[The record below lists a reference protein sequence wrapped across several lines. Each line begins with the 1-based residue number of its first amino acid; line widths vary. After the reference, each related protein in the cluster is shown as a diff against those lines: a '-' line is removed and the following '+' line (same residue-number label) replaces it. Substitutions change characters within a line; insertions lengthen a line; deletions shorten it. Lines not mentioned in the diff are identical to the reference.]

1 MSDEYHFDLSDVQP
15 KTAQAGGKK
24 KAASWIM
31 PVLILILLL
40 AILWQLRQA
49 EKPVSGQQLS
59 EEQVLELAQKLEN
72 LELAGA
78 AAATWQQYLEMSNP
92 DAEKAAKLWYR
103 IGTIQQQGRLYAE
116 AVASFA
122 RSQALCKVDL
132 LENEIARRTQECLE
146 NLGLFMA
153 ARRDLQQRTDLAP
166 DGTAKK
172 TDSEILAEIG
182 AWKITRSDWER
193 ALQEQVEAS
202 LGMLGGNLEPGEL
215 QKRKKA
221 MLERLHDPATFAEQF
236 QQFVLRELLYREARE
251 QKLAEKPEFIA
262 FMRISE
268 RQFLEQNLL
277 SALPVA
283 EVTQAELQSYYD
295 SHADEFKKEDKV
307 QPFSEVEAQIRAQLQ
322 SQKRQQAQE
331 KFFTGLIDKYDVVFH
346 TSKLPEA
353 PAPQQKPETP

>member
-1 MSDEYHFDLSDVQP
+1 MSEYNFDLSDVQSKP
-15 KTAQAGGKK
+15 ARTGGKRSI
-24 KAASWIM
+24 AWIM
-31 PVLILILLL
+31 PVLILILLV
-40 AILWQLRQA
+40 AILWQLRQPG
-49 EKPVSGQQLS
+49 KTVSRHQLT

-72 LELAGA
+72 LELAEP
-78 AAATWQQYLEMSNP
+78 AAATWQQYLEMTNP

-153 ARRDLQQRTDLAP
+153 ARRDLEQRTDLAP
-166 DGTAKK
+166 DGTAK
-172 TDSEILAEIG
+172 TPDSETLAEIG
-182 AWKITRSDWER
+182 TWKITRADWER

-202 LGMLGGNLEPGEL
+202 LGMLGGGLEPGEL

-221 MLERLHDPATFAEQF
+221 MLERLRDPAIFAEQF

-251 QKLAEKPEFIA
+251 RKLAEKPEFIA
-262 FMRISE
+262 FMRLSE

-277 SALPVA
+277 SSLPVA

-295 SHADEFKKEDKV
+295 SHTDEFKKEDKV
-307 QPFSEVEAQIRAQLQ
+307 QPFSEVEAQIRTQLQ

-331 KFFTGLIDKYDVVFH
+331 KFFAGLIDKYDVVFH
-346 TSKLPEA
+346 SSKLPA
-353 PAPQQKPETP
+353 PPARQQQPNTP

>member
-1 MSDEYHFDLSDVQP
+1 MSEYNFDLSDVQSKP
-15 KTAQAGGKK
+15 ARTGGKRSV
-24 KAASWIM
+24 AWIM
-31 PVLILILLL
+31 PVLILILLV
-40 AILWQLRQA
+40 AILWQLRQPG
-49 EKPVSGQQLS
+49 KTVSRHQLT

-72 LELAGA
+72 LELAEP
-78 AAATWQQYLEMSNP
+78 AAATWQQYLEMTNP

-153 ARRDLQQRTDLAP
+153 ARRDLEQRTDLAP
-166 DGTAKK
+166 DGTAK
-172 TDSEILAEIG
+172 TPDSETLAEIG
-182 AWKITRSDWER
+182 TWKITRADWER

-202 LGMLGGNLEPGEL
+202 LGMLGGALEPGEL

-221 MLERLHDPATFAEQF
+221 MLERLHDPTIFAEQF

-251 QKLAEKPEFIA
+251 RKLAEKPEFIA
-262 FMRISE
+262 FMRLSE

-277 SALPVA
+277 SSLPVA
-283 EVTQAELQSYYD
+283 DVTQAELQSYYD

-307 QPFSEVEAQIRAQLQ
+307 QPFSEVEAQIRTQLQ

-331 KFFTGLIDKYDVVFH
+331 KFFAGLIDKYDVVFH
-346 TSKLPEA
+346 SSKLPA
-353 PAPQQKPETP
+353 PPAPQQQPNTP

>member
-1 MSDEYHFDLSDVQP
+1 
-15 KTAQAGGKK
+15 
-24 KAASWIM
+24 M
-31 PVLILILLL
+31 PVLILILLV
-40 AILWQLRQA
+40 AILWQLRQPG
-49 EKPVSGQQLS
+49 KTVSRHQLT

-72 LELAGA
+72 LELAEP
-78 AAATWQQYLEMSNP
+78 AAATWQQYLEMTNP

-153 ARRDLQQRTDLAP
+153 ARRDLEQRTDLAP
-166 DGTAKK
+166 DGTAK
-172 TDSEILAEIG
+172 TPDSETLAEIG
-182 AWKITRSDWER
+182 TWKITRADWER

-202 LGMLGGNLEPGEL
+202 LGMLGGGLEPGEL

-221 MLERLHDPATFAEQF
+221 MLERLRDPTIFAEQF

-251 QKLAEKPEFIA
+251 RKLAEKPEFIA
-262 FMRISE
+262 FMRLSE

-277 SALPVA
+277 SSLPVA

-295 SHADEFKKEDKV
+295 SHTDEFKKEDKV
-307 QPFSEVEAQIRAQLQ
+307 QPFSEVEAQIRTQLQ

-331 KFFTGLIDKYDVVFH
+331 KFFAGLIDKYDVVFH
-346 TSKLPEA
+346 SSKLPA
-353 PAPQQKPETP
+353 PPAPQQQPNTP

>member
-1 MSDEYHFDLSDVQP
+1 MSEYNFDLSDVQSKP
-15 KTAQAGGKK
+15 ARTGGKRCI
-24 KAASWIM
+24 AWIM
-31 PVLILILLL
+31 PVLILILLV
-40 AILWQLRQA
+40 AILWQLRQPG
-49 EKPVSGQQLS
+49 KTVSRHQLT

-72 LELAGA
+72 LELAEP
-78 AAATWQQYLEMSNP
+78 AAATWQQYLEMTNP

-153 ARRDLQQRTDLAP
+153 ARRDLEQRTDLAP
-166 DGTAKK
+166 DGTAK
-172 TDSEILAEIG
+172 TPDSETLAEIG
-182 AWKITRSDWER
+182 TWKITRADWER

-202 LGMLGGNLEPGEL
+202 LGMLGGGLEPGEL

-221 MLERLHDPATFAEQF
+221 MLERLRDPAIFAEQF

-251 QKLAEKPEFIA
+251 RKLAEKPEFIA
-262 FMRISE
+262 FMRLSE

-277 SALPVA
+277 SSLPVT

-295 SHADEFKKEDKV
+295 SHTDEFKKEDKV
-307 QPFSEVEAQIRAQLQ
+307 QPFSEVEAQIRTQLQ

-331 KFFTGLIDKYDVVFH
+331 KFFAGLIDKYDVVFH
-346 TSKLPEA
+346 SSKLPA
-353 PAPQQKPETP
+353 PPARQQQPDAIRQ